1 MRLDIWRWLVASI
14 AAGILAL
21 NAQPAPSAPACR
33 ASDVLAQMRSA
44 TGGDR
49 WNNVAAIAADGRAAI
64 AGLAG
69 SGRFDEDVVGGRY
82 AHYFDIAVMGQ
93 SAEVYDGT
101 TVWSQD
107 ISGGVHPYNTPYARE
122 RAVTSAYLTR
132 RAYFDPRVAVTI
144 ACLGSAVEAG
154 RPITVIRIQPRGGIP
169 AQLAIDAQTHLLA
182 SISERLPLPGD
193 DSVTRFA
200 DYRTVGEL
208 VLPFSIS
215 LGTKTDPTDGFALE
229 VRHYTILPH
238 VRATDFARPASRN
251 DARMLGGT
259 ASTTVPLRLEERQ
272 LLIWA
277 SIDGHA
283 PMPFILDTGGHAIL
297 TTLAAK
303 SLGLA
308 AQGTGE
314 SGGSGAGTI
323 ATHYTR
329 VRSVRVGDAELLDQP
344 FLVIP
349 YPYAFYERG
358 KRTPLAGI
366 LGLEIFERFAVRI
379 DYGDR
384 RVTLAPLSTF
394 HHHGGGATV
403 PLMFEDQED
412 MPVVRAAADGHP
424 GLFGTDT
431 GNAGVLILFGNFLEH
446 TGLDARYS
454 DGFKTIGQ
462 GTGGRNTGRLETLRH
477 FSVDGHHLDKVLAN
491 FTHMTSGS
499 FSSFTEAGNFGLSI
513 LSRFVPTFDY
523 ASDTLYLDPE
533 IRQTPF
539 ILNRSGIGFAKNQP
553 DAFDVLLVKP
563 GSPGAAAGIVA
574 GDRIVA
580 VNGKDATNYSAAD
593 FSDLVTQSAG
603 TRLALRI
610 EHAGS
615 VKDVTL
621 VLR

>member
-1 MRLDIWRWLVASI
+1 MRSEVWRWLAASM
-14 AAGILAL
+14 AAGIIAL
-21 NAQPAPSAPACR
+21 SAQPAPSAPACN
-33 ASDVLAQMRSA
+33 AGATFAAMREA
-44 TGGDR
+44 TGGKHWSD
-49 WNNVAAIAADGRAAI
+49 VAAIAIDGRATI
-64 AGLAG
+64 AGLTG
-69 SGRFDEDVVGGRY
+69 SGRFDADLVHGRY
-82 AHYFDIAVMGQ
+82 ARSFDIPVMGR

-101 TVWSQD
+101 TIWTQD
-107 ISGGVHPYNTPYARE
+107 ISGGVHPYDTPFARE

-132 RAYFDPRVAVTI
+132 QGYFDPRAT
-144 ACLGSAVEAG
+144 ATMTCLGSQVEDG
-154 RPITVIRIQPRGGIP
+154 RPVSVLRVQPRGGIP
-169 AQLAIDAQTHLLA
+169 AQLAIDTQTHLLA
-182 SISERLPLPGD
+182 SISERFPLPGD
-193 DSVTRFA
+193 DSVTWFA
-200 DYRTVGEL
+200 DYRTVGDL
-208 VLPFSIS
+208 VLPFAIS
-215 LGTKTDPTDGFALE
+215 LGTEANPTDGFTLK
-229 VRHYTILPH
+229 VQRYTILP
-238 VRATDFARPASRN
+238 RARAAAFARPTAR
-251 DARMLGGT
+251 DDVRMLDGKS
-259 ASTTVPLRLEERQ
+259 STTLPMRLEGRQ

-297 TTLAAK
+297 TTLAAQ

-308 AQGTGE
+308 ARGTGA

-329 VRSVRVGDAELLDQP
+329 VRSVRVGDAVVLDQP

-358 KRTPLAGI
+358 RRAPLAGI
-366 LGLEIFERFAVRI
+366 LGLEVFERFAVRL

-384 RVTLAPLSTF
+384 RVTLTPLPAF
-394 HHHGGGATV
+394 HHAGRGTAV

-412 MPVVRAAADGHP
+412 MPAVRAAADGYP

-454 DGFKTIGQ
+454 GGFKTIGQ
-462 GTGGRNTGRLETLRH
+462 GTGGRNAGRLETLTH
-477 FSVDGHHLDKVLAN
+477 FSIGGHQLDAVMTN
-491 FTHMTSGS
+491 FTHMSSGS
-499 FSSFTEAGNFGLSI
+499 FSSFTEAGNAGLSI

-523 ASDTLYLDPE
+523 ASNTLYLDPE
-533 IRQTPF
+533 VRKTPF
-539 ILNRSGIGFAKNQP
+539 ILNRSGIGFTKNQP

-563 GSPGAAAGIVA
+563 GSSGAAARIVA

-580 VNGKDATNYSAAD
+580 VNGKDASNYSAAD
-593 FSDLVTQSAG
+593 LSDLVTQRAG
-603 TRLALRI
+603 TRLVLRV

-615 VKDVTL
+615 SKDVTV

>member
-1 MRLDIWRWLVASI
+1 MWRLVAACV
-14 AAGILAL
+14 AACVVGFA
-21 NAQPAPSAPACR
+21 AQRTPGTSTCSAA
-33 ASDVLAQMRSA
+33 DVLAQLRFA
-44 TGGDR
+44 TGDDR
-49 WNNVAAIAADGRAAI
+49 WNGVAQVTAEGNAVV
-64 AGLAG
+64 AGLHG
-69 SGRFDEDVVGGRY
+69 SGRLYADLVHGRY
-82 AHYFDIAVMGQ
+82 AQSFDISVMGQ

-101 TVWSQD
+101 TLWTQD
-107 ISGGVHPYNTPYARE
+107 ISGGVHPYDTPFARE
-122 RAVTSAYLTR
+122 EAATSTYLTR
-132 RAYFDPRVAVTI
+132 RGYVDPHADATI
-144 ACLGSAVEAG
+144 ACLGSAIEAG
-154 RPITVIRIQPRGGIP
+154 QPVTVIRVQPRGGIP

-182 SISERLPLPGD
+182 SIGERFPLPGD

-200 DYRTVGEL
+200 DYRTVDGL

-215 LGTKTDPTDGFALE
+215 VGTQKDPTDGYALN
-229 VRHYTILPH
+229 VRDYAILPR
-238 VRATDFARPASRN
+238 VRAADFARPRAR
-251 DARMLGGT
+251 DEARMLGGA
-259 ASTTVPLRLEERQ
+259 ASTTVPLRLEGRQ

-303 SLGLA
+303 SLGLST
-308 AQGTGE
+308 QGTGE

-329 VRSVRVGDAELLDQP
+329 VRSVRVGNAELLDQP

-358 KRTPLAGI
+358 KRAPLAGI

-384 RVTLAPLSTF
+384 RITLTPLGTF
-394 HHHGGGATV
+394 HHTGSGTAV

-412 MPVVRAAADGHP
+412 MPVVHAAADGHL

-431 GNAGVLILFGNFLEH
+431 GNAGVLILFGDFLDR
-446 TGLDARYS
+446 TGLSIRYS
-454 DGFKTIGQ
+454 GGLKTTGQ
-462 GTGGRNTGRLETLRH
+462 GTGGSNTGRIEQLHSFTVGGNRL
-477 FSVDGHHLDKVLAN
+477 HHVITE

-499 FSSFTEAGNFGLSI
+499 FSSSTEAGNFGLSI
-513 LSRFVPTFDY
+513 LSRFLPTFDY

-533 IRQTPF
+533 IRTTP
-539 ILNRSGIGFAKNQP
+539 ILRNHSGMGFQKNQP
-553 DAFDVLLVKP
+553 GAFEVFQVVA
-563 GSPGAAAGIVA
+563 GSAAAAAGIVA

-580 VNGKDATNYSAAD
+580 INGKDASDYSAAD
-593 FSDLVTQSAG
+593 LSDLVTGPRG
-603 TRLALRI
+603 TRLSLRV

-615 VKDVTL
+615 SRDVTL
-621 VLR
+621 VLH